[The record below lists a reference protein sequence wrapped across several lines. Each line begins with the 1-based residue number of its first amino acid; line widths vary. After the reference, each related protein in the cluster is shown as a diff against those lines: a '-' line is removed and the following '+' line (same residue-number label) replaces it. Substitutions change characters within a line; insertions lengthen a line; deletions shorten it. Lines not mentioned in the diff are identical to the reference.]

1 MCDTSSSR
9 ISLSIRR
16 RDCNP
21 FRAIPVVVARAVRY
35 DATRVASAGSE
46 QQAIE
51 ASGYVLVGGRSSRFG
66 SPKALHLLD
75 GRAMALRVAEA
86 LASRVRTVTLV
97 GDPEQ
102 YAVLGMPVIADR
114 IERAGPLAGIVA
126 ALHHTPQK
134 WCIVAACDM
143 PFVSAGVVDQLLF
156 AMATASVDAIIPQT
170 PDGRLQPLFAAYAKS
185 GLVAFEHALHRGTRK
200 VADALECVSW
210 TKLPV
215 DDARSFANV
224 NRPSDLSAAG

>member
-1 MCDTSSSR
+1 MATG
-9 ISLSIRR
+9 
-16 RDCNP
+16 
-21 FRAIPVVVARAVRY
+21 AVRY
-35 DATRVASAGSE
+35 DATRVASAGPE
-46 QQAIE
+46 QQTIE

-66 SPKALHLLD
+66 SPKALHLVD
-75 GRAMALRVAEA
+75 GRAMALSVAEA
-86 LASRVRTVTLV
+86 LASRVKAVTLV
-97 GDPEQ
+97 GDPDQ
-102 YAVLGMPVIADR
+102 YAVLGMPVIGDR

-143 PFVSAGVVDQLLF
+143 PFVSSGLVDQLLG
-156 AMATASVDAIIPQT
+156 AAGIASVDAIIPQT

-185 GLVAFEHALHRGTRK
+185 GLAPLEHALLHGTRK
-200 VADALECVSW
+200 VTDALECVNW
-210 TKLPV
+210 AKLPV

>member
-1 MCDTSSSR
+1 M
-9 ISLSIRR
+9 
-16 RDCNP
+16 
-21 FRAIPVVVARAVRY
+21 AKRAVRY
-35 DATRVASAGSE
+35 DATRVASAASE
-46 QQAIE
+46 QLAIE

-86 LASRVRTVTLV
+86 LASRVRAVTLV
-97 GDPEQ
+97 GDPDQ
-102 YAVLGMPVIADR
+102 YGVLGMPVIADR
-114 IERAGPLAGIVA
+114 IERSGPLAGIVA

-143 PFVSAGVVDQLLF
+143 PFVSAGIIDQLLG

-185 GLVAFEHALHRGTRK
+185 GLAALEHALLHGTRK
-200 VADALECVSW
+200 VTDALECVNW
-210 TKLPV
+210 AKLPV